1 MKKKLLLIV
10 SFILLS
16 HTFIFTSPNEDL
28 YKSTK
33 KGDLTGIKKVI
44 KRHANLNVRDRAGR
58 SSLHIAAE
66 RGYLKIVNFFI

>member
-16 HTFIFTSPNEDL
+16 HTFIFTGPNEDL

-33 KGDLTGIKKVI
+33 KGDLTGIKK
-44 KRHANLNVRDRAGR
+44 
-58 SSLHIAAE
+58 
-66 RGYLKIVNFFI
+66 GYQKAC